1 MTCPVSA
8 GGDDAGVTYL
18 TESVCTAIKIGARG
32 KGADCL
38 ATVRLAM
45 Q

>member
-1 MTCPVSA
+1 MTYPISA
-8 GGDDAGVTYL
+8 GGDAAGVTYL
-18 TESVCTAIKIGARG
+18 TESVCTAIKTGARG
-32 KGADCL
+32 KAADCL